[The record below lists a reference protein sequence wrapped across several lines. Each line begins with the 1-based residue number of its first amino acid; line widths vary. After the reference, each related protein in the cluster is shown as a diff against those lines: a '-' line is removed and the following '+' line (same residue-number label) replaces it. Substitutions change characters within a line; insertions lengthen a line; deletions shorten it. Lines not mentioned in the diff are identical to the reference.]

1 MIDGRRDRKSR
12 EECAMVSTYF
22 SYNYIAHHLKQ
33 SLTRVEQ
40 QQDVAREA
48 AYYKANIGKVKTVDD
63 FMKDYRLY
71 HYATKA
77 YGLEDMAYAKA
88 FMKKVLESDLSDA
101 NSFVNKLVDKR
112 YREFA
117 AAFSFNGSAT
127 PVAQSE
133 NQTDETIGLYTATKK
148 HQVDALA
155 DDSKYYSVEI
165 GSISSADQL
174 LNNDRLRNYVYSAYG
189 IDQSKWSRDT
199 ISQVLRSDPS
209 DPNSYVNTT
218 FASQLSGLN
227 ADLAQARSDVT
238 AATSRIADYTAQ
250 LSQPGANVTQLN
262 VQILVEKHHLESY
275 ASSISSLSDQIG
287 TIGGVVDLAGA
298 FEFFSDGSLPSGVS
312 AQTAANVTIT
322 KQRFDDS
329 KSDVYSAASPLNEAF
344 AIRQFRT
351 AILKI
356 NSVQAFVS
364 TPGVY
369 DFALGA
375 VGLDPGNVSPA
386 TVTAVLESDLN
397 DPKSYVYTLKDNRY
411 LELARAFNFDA
422 KGNLTTPLVAQD
434 SAEVLQIA
442 KDYVIGAAKSASTAT
457 PPQQAA
463 VRAQATKDASEYQ
476 QAIAGIDSVSDLLAN
491 RPMVDFIL
499 LPKALDPKKVRT
511 EFLGK
516 VFSSDLNDPK
526 SFANTESDPRF
537 AEIVA
542 SFNFDSKGNVARLP
556 MMGPQKRDQ
565 FRETQANYVE
575 QSLEQQQGD
584 ANPGVRLALYFQR
597 KAGDITSAYDILA
610 DKALSEVFRTTFD
623 LPDSMAAMPIDQ
635 QAKFVDRF
643 MKIKDLSDPAKVTK
657 LLNRFS
663 AMYDIRNSQSTGQ
676 GQSPLLNLFQ
686 GSGSGISDSTYLAI
700 AKLRTR

>member
-1 MIDGRRDRKSR
+1 
-12 EECAMVSTYF
+12 
-22 SYNYIAHHLKQ
+22 
-33 SLTRVEQ
+33 
-40 QQDVAREA
+40 
-48 AYYKANIGKVKTVDD
+48 
-63 FMKDYRLY
+63 
-71 HYATKA
+71 
-77 YGLEDMAYAKA
+77 MAYAKA

-133 NQTDETIGLYTATKK
+133 NQTDEMIGLYTATRKS
-148 HQVDALA
+148 QVDALTG
-155 DDSKYYSVEI
+155 DSNYYSAEI
-165 GSISSADQL
+165 GNISSADQL

-238 AATSRIADYTAQ
+238 AATSSIADYTAQ

-262 VQILVEKHHLESY
+262 VQILVEKYHLESY

-287 TIGGVVDLAGA
+287 TIGGFVDLAGA
-298 FEFFSDGSLPSGVS
+298 FEFSPDGSLPSGVS

-322 KQRFDDS
+322 KQKFDDS
-329 KSDVYSAASPLNEAF
+329 KSAVYSAASPLNEAF

-356 NSVQAFVS
+356 NSVQTFVS

-375 VGLDPGNVSPA
+375 VGLDPGNVPPA
-386 TVTAVLESDLN
+386 TVNAVLESDLN

-457 PPQQAA
+457 PQQQAA
-463 VRAQATKDASEYQ
+463 VRAQATKDASAYQ

-499 LPKALDPKKVRT
+499 LAKGLDPRKVST
-511 EFLGK
+511 EFLK
-516 VFSSDLNDPK
+516 KIFSSDLNNPK
-526 SFANTESDPRF
+526 SFANTENDPRF

-700 AKLRTR
+700 AKLRTH

>member
-1 MIDGRRDRKSR
+1 
-12 EECAMVSTYF
+12 MVSTYF
-22 SYNYIAHHLKQ
+22 SYSYITRNLKQ

-48 AYYKANIGKVKTVDD
+48 AYYKAHIGKVKSVDD

-133 NQTDETIGLYTATKK
+133 NQTDEMIGLYTATRKS
-148 HQVDALA
+148 QVDALA
-155 DDSKYYSVEI
+155 SDSNYYSAEI
-165 GSISSADQL
+165 GNISSADQL

-227 ADLAQARSDVT
+227 ANLAQARSDVT

-287 TIGGVVDLAGA
+287 TIGGFVDLAGA
-298 FEFFSDGSLPSGVS
+298 FEFSSDGSLPSGVS

-322 KQRFDDS
+322 KQKFDDS
-329 KSDVYSAASPLNEAF
+329 KSAVYSAASPLNEAF
-344 AIRQFRT
+344 AIRQFRI

-356 NSVQAFVS
+356 NSVEAFVS

-375 VGLDPGNVSPA
+375 VGLDPGNVSPE
-386 TVTAVLESDLN
+386 TVKAVLESDLN
-397 DPKSYVYTLKDNRY
+397 DPNSYVYTLKDNRY

-442 KDYVIGAAKSASTAT
+442 KDYVVAAVKSASTAT
-457 PPQQAA
+457 PQQQAA

-476 QAIAGIDSVSDLLAN
+476 QAITGIDSVSDLLAN

-499 LPKALDPKKVRT
+499 LAKGLDPRKVST
-511 EFLGK
+511 EFLK
-516 VFSSDLNDPK
+516 KIFSSDLNNPK
-526 SFANTESDPRF
+526 SFANSENDPRF

-657 LLNRFS
+657 LLSRFS

>member
-1 MIDGRRDRKSR
+1 
-12 EECAMVSTYF
+12 MVSTYF
-22 SYNYIAHHLKQ
+22 GYSYITRNLKQ

-71 HYATKA
+71 HYAMKA

-88 FMKKVLESDLSDA
+88 FMKKVLESDLSDSK
-101 NSFVNKLVDKR
+101 SFVNQLVDKR

-127 PVAQSE
+127 PVAQSDI
-133 NQTDETIGLYTATKK
+133 QTDEMIGLYTATKK
-148 HQVDALA
+148 NQVDALGS
-155 DDSKYYSVEI
+155 DSNYYSAQI
-165 GSISSADQL
+165 GNISTADQI
-174 LNNDRLRNYVYSAYG
+174 LNDDRLRNYVYSAFG
-189 IDQSKWSRDT
+189 IDESKWPPST

-209 DPNSYVNTT
+209 DPSSYVNTT

-227 ADLAQARSDVT
+227 TARAQAQSDVGT
-238 AATSRIADYTAQ
+238 ANSNITNFTAQ
-250 LSQPGANVTQLN
+250 LSQPGANVPQLQ
-262 VQILVEKHHLESY
+262 VQILVEKYHLETATKSV
-275 ASSISSLSDQIG
+275 SSLNDQIA
-287 TIGGVVDLAGA
+287 TIGNFVDLAAA
-298 FEFFSDGSLPSGVS
+298 FEFLPDGSLPAGTP
-312 AQTAANVTIT
+312 AQSAANIT
-322 KQRFDDS
+322 LMKKRFDDS
-329 KSDVYSAASPLNEAF
+329 NADVYAAASPIYEAV
-344 AIRQFRT
+344 AIKLFR
-351 AILKI
+351 ADLLKI
-356 NSVQAFVS
+356 NSVQAFLS

-375 VGLDPGNVSPA
+375 AGLDPDKIPQA
-386 TVTAVLESDLN
+386 TIKAVLESDLN

-411 LELARAFNFDA
+411 VQLARAFNFDA

-442 KDYVIGAAKSASTAT
+442 RDYVVQAVKSASAAS
-457 PPQQAA
+457 PQQQAA
-463 VRAQATKDASEYQ
+463 VRAQATKDATAYQ
-476 QAIAGIDSVSDLLAN
+476 EAIAGIDSVSDLIAN
-491 RPMVDFIL
+491 RPMVDLIL
-499 LPKALDPKKVRT
+499 LAKGLDPRKVSDDFLKKV
-511 EFLGK
+511 FA
-516 VFSSDLNDPK
+516 SDLNNPK
-526 SFANTESDPRF
+526 SFANTQSDPRF

-565 FRETQANYVE
+565 FRETQVNYLE

-584 ANPGVRLALYFQR
+584 TNPGVRLALYFQR

-643 MKIKDLSDPAKVTK
+643 MKIKDLSDPAKVAK
-657 LLNRFS
+657 LLSRFS
-663 AMYDIRNSQSTGQ
+663 AMYDVKNSQSTGQ
-676 GQSPLLNLFQ
+676 GQSPLLDLFQ
-686 GSGSGISDSTYLAI
+686 GSSSGISSMSEATYLAI
-700 AKLRTR
+700 AKLRAH

>member
-1 MIDGRRDRKSR
+1 
-12 EECAMVSTYF
+12 MVSTYF
-22 SYNYIAHHLKQ
+22 SYSYITRNLKL

-88 FMKKVLESDLSDA
+88 FIKKVLESDLSDA
-101 NSFVNKLVDKR
+101 TSFVNKLVDKR

-117 AAFSFNGSAT
+117 AAFSFNGSAV

-133 NQTDETIGLYTATKK
+133 NQTDEVIGLYTATKK
-148 HQVDALA
+148 SQVDALA
-155 DDSKYYSVEI
+155 DDSNYYSAEI
-165 GSISSADQL
+165 GNVSSADQL

-218 FASQLSGLN
+218 FASQLNGLN
-227 ADLAQARSDVT
+227 ADLAQARSDVS
-238 AATSRIADYTAQ
+238 AANSKITDYTTQ

-275 ASSISSLSDQIG
+275 ANSISSLSDQIA
-287 TIGGVVDLAGA
+287 TIGGFVDLAGA
-298 FEFFSDGSLPSGVS
+298 FEFSPDGSLPSGVS

-329 KSDVYSAASPLNEAF
+329 KAAVYSAASPLNEAF

-351 AILKI
+351 AILEI

-364 TPGVY
+364 TPGAY

-375 VGLDPGNVSPA
+375 VGLGPGNVSQA
-386 TVTAVLESDLN
+386 TVKAVLESDLN
-397 DPKSYVYTLKDNRY
+397 DPKSYVYTLKDDRY
-411 LELARAFNFDA
+411 VELARAFNFDA

-442 KDYVIGAAKSASTAT
+442 KDYVISAVKSASTAS
-457 PPQQAA
+457 PQQQAA
-463 VRAQATKDASEYQ
+463 VRAQATKDATAYQ
-476 QAIAGIDSVSDLLAN
+476 ETIAGIDSVSDLLAN
-491 RPMVDFIL
+491 RPMVDLIL
-499 LPKALDPKKVRT
+499 LAKGLDPRKVSDDFLKKV
-511 EFLGK
+511 FA
-516 VFSSDLNDPK
+516 SDLNNPK
-526 SFANTESDPRF
+526 SFANTQSDPRF

-542 SFNFDSKGNVARLP
+542 SFNFDSKGNVARLS

-565 FRETQANYVE
+565 FRETQANYIE

-584 ANPGVRLALYFQR
+584 TNPGVRLALYFQR
-597 KAGDITSAYDILA
+597 KAGEITSAYDVLA

-643 MKIKDLSDPAKVTK
+643 MKIKDLSDPAKVAK
-657 LLNRFS
+657 LLNRFT

-676 GQSPLLNLFQ
+676 AQSPLLNLFQ
-686 GSGSGISDSTYLAI
+686 GSSSGISDSTYLAI
-700 AKLRTR
+700 AKLRTH

>member
-1 MIDGRRDRKSR
+1 
-12 EECAMVSTYF
+12 MVSTYF
-22 SYNYIAHHLKQ
+22 SYSYITRNLKQ

-48 AYYKANIGKVKTVDD
+48 AYYKAHIGKVKSVDD

-71 HYATKA
+71 RYATKA

-101 NSFVNKLVDKR
+101 NSFINKLVDKR

-127 PVAQSE
+127 SVAQSE
-133 NQTDETIGLYTATKK
+133 NQTDEMIGLYTATRKS
-148 HQVDALA
+148 QVDALA
-155 DDSKYYSVEI
+155 GDSNYYSAEI
-165 GSISSADQL
+165 GNISSADQL

-238 AATSRIADYTAQ
+238 AANSRIADYTAQ
-250 LSQPGANVTQLN
+250 LSQPGANVAQLN

-275 ASSISSLSDQIG
+275 ASSIFSLSEQIG
-287 TIGGVVDLAGA
+287 TIGGFVDLAGA
-298 FEFFSDGSLPSGVS
+298 FEFSSDGSLPSGVS

-322 KQRFDDS
+322 KQKFDDS
-329 KSDVYSAASPLNEAF
+329 KSAVYSAASPLNEAF

-369 DFALGA
+369 EFALGA
-375 VGLDPGNVSPA
+375 VGLEPVNVSPA
-386 TVTAVLESDLN
+386 TVKAVLESDIN
-397 DPKSYVYTLKDNRY
+397 DPKSYVCTLKDNRY

-442 KDYVIGAAKSASTAT
+442 KDYVIGAVKSASTAT
-457 PPQQAA
+457 PQQQAA

-499 LPKALDPKKVRT
+499 LAKGLDPRKVST
-511 EFLGK
+511 EFLK
-516 VFSSDLNDPK
+516 KIFSSDLNDPK

-657 LLNRFS
+657 LLSRFS

-686 GSGSGISDSTYLAI
+686 GSSSGISDSTDLAI

>member
-1 MIDGRRDRKSR
+1 
-12 EECAMVSTYF
+12 MVSTYF
-22 SYNYIAHHLKQ
+22 SYSYIARNLKQ

-48 AYYKANIGKVKTVDD
+48 AYYKAHIGKVKSVDD

-117 AAFSFNGSAT
+117 AAFSFNGSVT

-133 NQTDETIGLYTATKK
+133 NQTDEMIGLYTATRKS
-148 HQVDALA
+148 QVDALTG
-155 DDSKYYSVEI
+155 DSNYYSAEI
-165 GSISSADQL
+165 GNISSADQL

-238 AATSRIADYTAQ
+238 AANSRIADYTAQ

-262 VQILVEKHHLESY
+262 VQILVEKYHLESY
-275 ASSISSLSDQIG
+275 ANSISSLSDQIG
-287 TIGGVVDLAGA
+287 TIGGFVDLAGA
-298 FEFFSDGSLPSGVS
+298 FEFSSDGSLPSGVS
-312 AQTAANVTIT
+312 AQSAANVTIT

-375 VGLDPGNVSPA
+375 VGLDPANVSPA

-397 DPKSYVYTLKDNRY
+397 DPNSYVYTLKDNRY

-442 KDYVIGAAKSASTAT
+442 KDYVVAAVKSASTAT
-457 PPQQAA
+457 PQQQAA

-476 QAIAGIDSVSDLLAN
+476 QAITGIDSVSDLLAN

-499 LPKALDPKKVRT
+499 LAKGLDPRKVST
-511 EFLGK
+511 EFLK
-516 VFSSDLNDPK
+516 KIFSSDLNNPK
-526 SFANTESDPRF
+526 SFANTENDPRF

-565 FRETQANYVE
+565 FRETQTNYVE

-584 ANPGVRLALYFQR
+584 ANPGVRLAIYFQR
-597 KAGDITSAYDILA
+597 KAGGITSAYDILA

-700 AKLRTR
+700 AKLRTH

>member
-1 MIDGRRDRKSR
+1 
-12 EECAMVSTYF
+12 MVSTYF
-22 SYNYIAHHLKQ
+22 SYSYITRNLKQ

-48 AYYKANIGKVKTVDD
+48 AYYKAHIGKVKSVDD

-133 NQTDETIGLYTATKK
+133 NQTDEMIGLYTATRKN
-148 HQVDALA
+148 QVDALA
-155 DDSKYYSVEI
+155 SDSNYYSAEI
-165 GSISSADQL
+165 GNISSADQL

-218 FASQLSGLN
+218 FASQLTGLN
-227 ADLAQARSDVT
+227 TQLAQAQSDVS
-238 AATSRIADYTAQ
+238 AAKLNIANYTAQ

-287 TIGGVVDLAGA
+287 TIGGFVDLAGA
-298 FEFFSDGSLPSGVS
+298 FEFSSDGSLPAGVS

-322 KQRFDDS
+322 KQKFDDS

-356 NSVQAFVS
+356 DSVEAFVS

-369 DFALGA
+369 NFALGA
-375 VGLDPGNVSPA
+375 VGLDPANVSPA
-386 TVTAVLESDLN
+386 TVKAVLESDLN

-411 LELARAFNFDA
+411 LGLARAFNFDA

-434 SAEVLQIA
+434 STEVLQIA
-442 KDYVIGAAKSASTAT
+442 KDYVIGAVKSASTAT
-457 PPQQAA
+457 PQQQAA

-499 LPKALDPKKVRT
+499 LAKGLDPKKVST
-511 EFLGK
+511 EFLKK
-516 VFSSDLNDPK
+516 VFASDLNDPK
-526 SFANTESDPRF
+526 SFANTENDPRF

-686 GSGSGISDSTYLAI
+686 GSSSGISDSTYLAI
-700 AKLRTR
+700 AKLRAH

>member
-1 MIDGRRDRKSR
+1 
-12 EECAMVSTYF
+12 MVSTYF
-22 SYNYIAHHLKQ
+22 SYSYITRNLKQ

-48 AYYKANIGKVKTVDD
+48 AYYKAHIGKVKSVDD

-101 NSFVNKLVDKR
+101 NSFVNQLVDKR

-133 NQTDETIGLYTATKK
+133 NQTDEMIGLYTATRKS
-148 HQVDALA
+148 QVDALA
-155 DDSKYYSVEI
+155 GDSNYYSAEI
-165 GSISSADQL
+165 GNISSADQL

-238 AATSRIADYTAQ
+238 AANSRIADYTAQ

-275 ASSISSLSDQIG
+275 ASSISSLSEQIG
-287 TIGGVVDLAGA
+287 TIGGFVDLAGA
-298 FEFFSDGSLPSGVS
+298 FEFSPDGSLPSGVS

-322 KQRFDDS
+322 KQKFDDS
-329 KSDVYSAASPLNEAF
+329 KSAVYSAASPLNEAF

-356 NSVQAFVS
+356 NSVEAFVS

-369 DFALGA
+369 EFALGA
-375 VGLDPGNVSPA
+375 VGLEPANVSPA
-386 TVTAVLESDLN
+386 TVKAVLESDIN

-442 KDYVIGAAKSASTAT
+442 KDYVIGAVKSASTAT
-457 PPQQAA
+457 PQQQAA

-499 LPKALDPKKVRT
+499 LAKGLDPRKVST
-511 EFLGK
+511 EFLK
-516 VFSSDLNDPK
+516 KIFSSDLNDPK

-657 LLNRFS
+657 LLSRFS

-686 GSGSGISDSTYLAI
+686 GSSSGISDSTYLAI

>member
-1 MIDGRRDRKSR
+1 
-12 EECAMVSTYF
+12 
-22 SYNYIAHHLKQ
+22 
-33 SLTRVEQ
+33 
-40 QQDVAREA
+40 
-48 AYYKANIGKVKTVDD
+48 
-63 FMKDYRLY
+63 
-71 HYATKA
+71 
-77 YGLEDMAYAKA
+77 
-88 FMKKVLESDLSDA
+88 MKKVLESDLSDA
-101 NSFVNKLVDKR
+101 NSFINKLVDKR

-127 PVAQSE
+127 SVAQSE
-133 NQTDETIGLYTATKK
+133 NQTDEMIGLYTATRKS
-148 HQVDALA
+148 QVDALA
-155 DDSKYYSVEI
+155 GDSNYYSAEI
-165 GSISSADQL
+165 GNISSADQL

-238 AATSRIADYTAQ
+238 AANSRIADYTAQ
-250 LSQPGANVTQLN
+250 LSQPGANVAQLN

-275 ASSISSLSDQIG
+275 ASSISSLSEQIG
-287 TIGGVVDLAGA
+287 TIGGFVDLAGA
-298 FEFFSDGSLPSGVS
+298 FEFSSDGSLPSGVS

-322 KQRFDDS
+322 KQKFDDS
-329 KSDVYSAASPLNEAF
+329 KSAVYSAASPLNEAF

-369 DFALGA
+369 EFALGA
-375 VGLDPGNVSPA
+375 VGLEPVNVSPA
-386 TVTAVLESDLN
+386 TVKAVLESDIN

-442 KDYVIGAAKSASTAT
+442 KDYVIGAVKSASTAT
-457 PPQQAA
+457 PQQQAA

-499 LPKALDPKKVRT
+499 LAKGLDPRKVST
-511 EFLGK
+511 EFLK
-516 VFSSDLNDPK
+516 KIFSSDLNDPK

-657 LLNRFS
+657 LLSRFS

-686 GSGSGISDSTYLAI
+686 GSSSGISDSTYLAI

>member
-1 MIDGRRDRKSR
+1 
-12 EECAMVSTYF
+12 MVSTYF
-22 SYNYIAHHLKQ
+22 SYSYITRNLKQ

-48 AYYKANIGKVKTVDD
+48 AYYKAHIGKVKSVDE

-133 NQTDETIGLYTATKK
+133 NQTDEMIGLYTATRKN
-148 HQVDALA
+148 QVDALA
-155 DDSKYYSVEI
+155 SDSNYYSAEI
-165 GSISSADQL
+165 GNISSADQL
-174 LNNDRLRNYVYSAYG
+174 LNNDRLRTYVYSAYG

-218 FASQLSGLN
+218 FASQLTGLN

-238 AATSRIADYTAQ
+238 AANSRIADYTAQ

-287 TIGGVVDLAGA
+287 TIGGFVDLAGA
-298 FEFFSDGSLPSGVS
+298 FEFSSDGSLPSGVS

-322 KQRFDDS
+322 KQKFDDS

-356 NSVQAFVS
+356 DSVEAFVS

-369 DFALGA
+369 NLALGA
-375 VGLDPGNVSPA
+375 VGLDPANVSPA
-386 TVTAVLESDLN
+386 TVKAVLESDLN

-411 LELARAFNFDA
+411 LGLARAFNFDA

-442 KDYVIGAAKSASTAT
+442 KDYVIGAVKSASTAT
-457 PPQQAA
+457 PQQQAA

-499 LPKALDPKKVRT
+499 LAKGLDPKKVST
-511 EFLGK
+511 DFLRK
-516 VFSSDLNDPK
+516 IFSSDLNDPK

-686 GSGSGISDSTYLAI
+686 GSSSGISDSTYLAI
-700 AKLRTR
+700 AKLRAH

>member
-1 MIDGRRDRKSR
+1 
-12 EECAMVSTYF
+12 MVSTYF
-22 SYNYIAHHLKQ
+22 SYSYITRNLKQ

-48 AYYKANIGKVKTVDD
+48 AYYKAHIGKVKSVDD

-133 NQTDETIGLYTATKK
+133 NQTDEMIGLYTATRKS
-148 HQVDALA
+148 QVDALTG
-155 DDSKYYSVEI
+155 DSNYYSAEI
-165 GSISSADQL
+165 GNISSADQF

-262 VQILVEKHHLESY
+262 VQILVEKYHLESY

-287 TIGGVVDLAGA
+287 TIGGFVDLAGA
-298 FEFFSDGSLPSGVS
+298 FEFSPDGSLPSGVS

-322 KQRFDDS
+322 KQKFDDS
-329 KSDVYSAASPLNEAF
+329 KSAVYSAASPLNEAF

-356 NSVQAFVS
+356 NSVQTFVS

-375 VGLDPGNVSPA
+375 VGLDPGNVPPA
-386 TVTAVLESDLN
+386 TVKAVLESDLN

-457 PPQQAA
+457 PQQQAA

-499 LPKALDPKKVRT
+499 LAKGLDPKKVST

-542 SFNFDSKGNVARLP
+542 SFNFDSQGNVARLP

-643 MKIKDLSDPAKVTK
+643 MKIKDLSDPAKVAK

-686 GSGSGISDSTYLAI
+686 GSSSGISDSTYLAI
-700 AKLRTR
+700 AKLRAH